1 MKKQVICLSV
11 LSTLVFGAAPMSP
24 SVWAKSE
31 EMQLKT
37 TIIDSK
43 GVQVGTAVLTQK
55 GDAVQ
60 IHVEAKNLPP
70 GEHGFHFHE
79 TGKCDPP
86 DFMSAGP
93 HFNPQGK
100 QHGFKNP
107 KGFHAG
113 DLFNLL
119 VKEDGT
125 VTADLESKTVTLKKG
140 VANSLLKEGGT
151 ALMIHEKADDYV
163 TDPTGNS
170 GARIACSVIQ

>member
-1 MKKQVICLSV
+1 MKKQAICLSI
-11 LSTLVFGAAPMSP
+11 LSTLAFGAAPFS
-24 SVWAKSE
+24 SSAWAKSE
-31 EMQLKT
+31 ELQVKT

-55 GDAVQ
+55 KDSVL

-70 GEHGFHFHE
+70 GEHGIHFHE

-86 DFMSAGP
+86 DFTTAGA

-113 DLFNLL
+113 DLLNIH
-119 VKEDGT
+119 VKADGT
-125 VTADLESKTVTLKKG
+125 VDADLESKTVTLQKG
-140 VANSLLKEGGT
+140 AANSLLKEGGT
-151 ALMIHEKADDYV
+151 SLMIHEKADDYV
-163 TDPTGNS
+163 TDPSGNS
-170 GARIACSVIQ
+170 GARIACSVIR